1 MVFMRL
7 SGYQS
12 YIITDYKIA
21 NSIEIPVVYLFTL
34 QMCKLH
40 VLYIF
45 NLASFEKT
53 YVIPRQD
60 HQRMRSQI

>member
-1 MVFMRL
+1 MRL
-7 SGYQS
+7 SGWPAANFN
-12 YIITDYKIA
+12 YKID

-53 YVIPRQD
+53 YVIRVIPRQD
-60 HQRMRSQI
+60 HQRMRSQM